1 MKTGLR
7 KLIMSLGRSLRNA
20 VLVASVILGGV
31 ACGRDTPPAGLADE
45 ASPAELVRL
54 VHGMMPRIERL
65 SGLERAGV
73 LRLRLQSRSAARQYV
88 EQRLDTELPPERLE
102 GIRRTY
108 VALGLLPDT
117 LDLRALLLDLYTEQV
132 LGYYDPRTGTLYVLE
147 GEDLVALRPVL
158 AHELVHALQDQ
169 HTNIDSLVAQERGN
183 DRQTA
188 AHAALE
194 GHAMLVMFA
203 LLAEE
208 ASRREIDPASLPNP
222 ADELGPALAAQ
233 NEEFPVFRRAPA
245 VIRETLLFP
254 YVRGADFVHQLWRS
268 MSPAQRYPA
277 PLDTLL
283 PQSTAQVM
291 RPLERFIQQRADPV
305 EVMLDTPPVG
315 WRVLHEDTFGQ
326 LETAIFLAE
335 HLGEAA
341 RASAHGWAGD
351 RYMLAADPSG
361 AEVLHWLSA
370 WESEAEANRFAA
382 SVRAAA
388 DRRTGRRVTVT
399 REDAEGTAV
408 VRIMDADAAAVVPVV
423 WLPTYRLDH
432 TTAR

>member
-65 SGLERAGV
+65 SGLDRTGV